1 MMNFSPIASLLV
13 AGALIAP
20 LAVQAQDKPAS
31 PAKVWVKDSVV
42 TTKIKTLLAAE
53 KMSSLAL
60 VHVETDAN
68 GLVSSTT
75 WDAVHSLPLTET
87 LPGGGVRH
95 NCTDCHRYHHGDQPM
110 QGRGGDSWFPK
121 DPRDLADWLKGK

>member
-1 MMNFSPIASLLV
+1 MMKGQDMMKFSPIASLLV

-68 GLVSSTT
+68 GLVQLSGTVSSQA
-75 WDAVHSLPLTET
+75 DKDKAEQIAR
-87 LPGGGVRH
+87 GVDGVKLVD
-95 NCTDCHRYHHGDQPM
+95 NQLM
-110 QGRGGDSWFPK
+110 IAAK
-121 DPRDLADWLKGK
+121 